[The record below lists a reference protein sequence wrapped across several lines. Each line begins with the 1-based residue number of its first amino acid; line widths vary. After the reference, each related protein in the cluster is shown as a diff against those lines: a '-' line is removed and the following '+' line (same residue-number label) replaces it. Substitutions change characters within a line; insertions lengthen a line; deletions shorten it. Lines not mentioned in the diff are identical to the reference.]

1 MPEFAFVALDELGS
15 EQEGTVDA
23 TSAAEAQKIIRDSG
37 YTPVSVNG
45 RKLNG
50 SAKKSRSKKAAVPDI
65 PDDVDVSKKKSKKSK
80 SAKPKKAKKATGSK
94 KVKAGELAT
103 FTRQLATLIDAGLPL
118 VRGLEVLQKQEK
130 NLGLKIALT
139 DMVDSIKSGSNFAD
153 SLSSH
158 PKIFDGLY
166 INMVKAGEVGGVLDK
181 VLASLAMF
189 LEKIQKIKGKVK
201 SALVYPAVVM
211 GMALLILMF
220 LAIVII
226 PKFEEIFKDV
236 LGDDAELPIIT
247 QLVMGV
253 SNFMKN
259 PVKMGLLV
267 VVLVGGYF
275 GLQQWG
281 KTPKGAFVLDT
292 LKLKS
297 PMFGSLVLKGG
308 ISRMT
313 RTLGTLM
320 DAGVAVLQAL
330 QIVRDTAGNAVLSKA
345 INSVHDS
352 VKEGENMAAPI
363 DATGIFPPMVV
374 SMIEVGEETGELP
387 QMLHRIA
394 DNYEE
399 EVDNAVGALTSIIE
413 PIMIVALAFIVGTI
427 VIALFLP
434 LIKLVTSLQT

>member
-45 RKLNG
+45 RKING
-50 SAKKSRSKKAAVPDI
+50 SAKKSRGRKAAVPDI
-65 PDDVDVSKKKSKKSK
+65 PDDVDVGKKKKG
-80 SAKPKKAKKATGSK
+80 KKAKGDKKKKTSTARGSK

-139 DMVDSIKSGSNFAD
+139 DMVESIKSGSNFAD

-236 LGDDAELPIIT
+236 LGDDAEL
-247 QLVMGV
+247 
-253 SNFMKN
+253 
-259 PVKMGLLV
+259 V
-267 VVLVGGYF
+267 VVLIGTYF
-275 GLQQWG
+275 GLKAWG
-281 KTPKGAFVLDT
+281 KTPKGAYVLDT
-292 LKLKS
+292 AKLKS
-297 PMFGSLVLKGG
+297 PLFGSLVLKGG

-320 DAGVAVLQAL
+320 DAGVAVP
-330 QIVRDTAGNAVLSKA
+330 G
-345 INSVHDS
+345 
-352 VKEGENMAAPI
+352 PI